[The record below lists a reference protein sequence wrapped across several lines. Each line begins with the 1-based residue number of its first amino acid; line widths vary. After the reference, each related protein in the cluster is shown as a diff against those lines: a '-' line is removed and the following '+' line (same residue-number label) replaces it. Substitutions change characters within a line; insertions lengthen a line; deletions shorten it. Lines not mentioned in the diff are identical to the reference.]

1 MTAKELIIKELDE
14 AKQIN
19 GTIHWW
25 TVLDVMEGYEEHL
38 IDEGYGEREMYDL
51 HKELMGK
58 YVDPERGYI
67 F

>member
-38 IDEGYGEREMYDL
+38 IDEGYGEREMYVL
-51 HKELMGK
+51 HQILMDM
-58 YVDPERGYI
+58 YVN
-67 F
+67 